1 MYETNVASPFTWD
14 IFSQQERKI
23 FQQTRK
29 SSQLQ
34 AEWGGASKVL
44 KAEVILAEQDAL
56 VWPADVPHSAV
67 V

>member
-56 VWPADVPHSAV
+56 VWPADVPQSAV